1 MVGGNLD
8 FLVAK
13 VNGNRDPRKH
23 GEQITATRPYLT
35 VIEAKK
41 AVRELSSAT
50 QLIAQLISV
59 DHLERRKTF
68 VSLFYNKTDQCRKIK
83 SGRVGVLT
91 DGSEWTF
98 YYLDPYEKS
107 LQENQDLWK
116 DGADLFIT
124 QRISATT
131 RENIILIL
139 GTFVSRLTNF

>member
-1 MVGGNLD
+1 M
-8 FLVAK
+8 
-13 VNGNRDPRKH
+13 
-23 GEQITATRPYLT
+23 
-35 VIEAKK
+35 
-41 AVRELSSAT
+41 
-50 QLIAQLISV
+50 
-59 DHLERRKTF
+59 
-68 VSLFYNKTDQCRKIK
+68 
-83 SGRVGVLT
+83 LT

-139 GTFVSRLTNF
+139 GTFVSRLTNV